1 MMNCVLEESGI
12 NLLQRCC
19 ITKQD
24 VGGIFA
30 LTQTPIIGLKMQI
43 RFSAQ
48 KRMNMRGQLFQ
59 PSRPSLLV
67 QTIEQLL
74 GSFQVVDAREA
85 VVMLFVT
92 DTLPVQLPTQ
102 PLPPLRAPLIRNSG
116 PGWQAACHQ
125 TIVPAQLRSTHR

>member
-48 KRMNMRGQLFQ
+48 KRMNMRGQFFQ
-59 PSRPSLLV
+59 PSGPSMFV
-67 QTIEQLL
+67 QTIEQFM
-74 GSFQVVDAREA
+74 GSFQVVDARAA
-85 VVMLFVT
+85 VYMLLVT
-92 DTLPVQLPTQ
+92 YTLPLQ
-102 PLPPLRAPLIRNSG
+102 
-116 PGWQAACHQ
+116 
-125 TIVPAQLRSTHR
+125 